1 MLRAARA
8 CYRSARAVAITIP
21 ATCCSAARWPSR
33 ERLEAIF
40 RQALVAARRV
50 TNGRKHTNQQPHH
63 ACHHL
68 SNARCITRVTDA
80 RSAPDKPSLLR

>member
-1 MLRAARA
+1 
-8 CYRSARAVAITIP
+8 
-21 ATCCSAARWPSR
+21 
-33 ERLEAIF
+33 
-40 RQALVAARRV
+40 LVAARRV